1 MSNARKSGMLRGLD
15 PSFVLGA
22 LFTAALYFVVLQPS
36 MKGTLLRLYTTE
48 HAVDYVIVALFVW
61 GLTDIGL
68 KMLAFPKQF
77 LALKQEWIPPRK
89 GREPASA
96 AATLLERVR
105 MAPPW
110 LQETKVCRRVA
121 TALEYV
127 VEKGVAEDYREYL
140 QYLAEQDD
148 NATHANYMLVRFVT
162 GVTPLL
168 GFLGTVVHFGTA
180 LSGISFE
187 EMTKRLP
194 VIVSEMGAAFNTTTV
209 ALGAAMSMT
218 VFLFICE
225 RIERSVDRT
234 VDRLIDQ
241 ELLHRFVNKDP
252 NLAPMLSTVQAASE
266 EALREVGSHV
276 ERQTEIW
283 SRAVDTI
290 LGRFDERQ
298 KQESEAWTAALD
310 LLQQRHEQYDAVR
323 EERLKTILQEIASRQ
338 DEHLAHIGQTMEKAV
353 ALGDEFGELMDA
365 LAAVARGEGRLT
377 ELQSVLAENLRVLH
391 ETQKFDD
398 ALHGLTAA
406 IHLLTARHGTSGMS
420 AAA

>member
-1 MSNARKSGMLRGLD
+1 MSNKRKKGFFRGID

-22 LFTAALYFVVLQPS
+22 LFTAALYMFVLQPS

-77 LALKQEWIPPRK
+77 LALRQEWIPPRK
-89 GREPASA
+89 GREPAA
-96 AATLLERVR
+96 AAAKLLERVR

-127 VEKGVAEDYREYL
+127 TEKGVAEDYREYL

-225 RIERSVDRT
+225 RIERSIDRT

-241 ELLHRFVNKDP
+241 ELLHRFIAQDP
-252 NLAPMLSTVQAASE
+252 NLTPLISSVQSASE
-266 EALREVGSHV
+266 VALKEVGSHV

-283 SRAVDTI
+283 SQAVDTM
-290 LGRFDERQ
+290 LDRFDARQ
-298 KQESEAWTAALD
+298 KQEGEAWSAALD
-310 LLQQRHEQYDAVR
+310 LLQQRHEEYDTVR
-323 EERLKTILQEIASRQ
+323 EQRMKQVLQEIESRQ
-338 DEHLAHIGQTMEKAV
+338 DEHLAHIGKTLQQAMAV
-353 ALGDEFGELMDA
+353 RDEFAELTEA
-365 LAAVARGEGRLT
+365 LADVARGEGRIADVQAAL
-377 ELQSVLAENLRVLH
+377 SDNIKMLR
-391 ETQKFDD
+391 ETQKFDE

-406 IHLLTARHGTSGMS
+406 IHLLTARHGTSHLKV
-420 AAA
+420 A